1 MKVALLALNLLFLSA
16 CNPAKTTQAD
26 LTSANINKSAPYM
39 WSSSAFPRNF
49 KISEDFLPNEVT
61 NIKSVTGAW
70 ETSVQNKK
78 NFFND
83 TERTPEISSSSLN
96 LDAIGDDNINGIYK
110 ITNWPL
116 GLSSGAL
123 AVTQIFGRRLNV
135 GAANEYVRIEHA
147 DILIN
152 ENLYD
157 FRTGDTGSSNSYDL
171 RTVVLHELGHFLG
184 LSHKYGNTV
193 MVPSIT
199 SGTNIRTPTNI
210 DATDMA
216 DKYSITLGTGTST
229 AVMAGKRIDYS
240 SSPSDQGQPIKLIIE
255 LMADGECVHKENGA
269 VIERHF
275 TKILK

>member
-1 MKVALLALNLLFLSA
+1 MILSA
-16 CNPAKTTQAD
+16 CNPAKTTDAD
-26 LTSANINKSAPYM
+26 LTSANINKSAPYI
-39 WSSSAFPRNF
+39 WSGAALPRTF
-49 KISEDFLPNEVT
+49 KISEDFSPSELE
-61 NIKSVTGAW
+61 NIQSVTGAW
-70 ETSVQNKK
+70 ESAVQNKK

-83 TERTPEISSSSLN
+83 TERTPEISSPNLN

-110 ITNWPL
+110 ITSWPL

-123 AVTQIFGRRLNV
+123 AVTQIFGRRLNI

-157 FRTGDTGSSNSYDL
+157 FRTGDTGRSNSYDL

-199 SGTNIRTPTNI
+199 SGTNIRTPTSI

-216 DKYSITLGTGTST
+216 DKYSITLGTGTGA

-269 VIERHF
+269 VRERHF
-275 TKILK
+275 PNKLK

>member
-1 MKVALLALNLLFLSA
+1 MKVALLALNIIFLSA
-16 CNPAKTTQAD
+16 CNLSKTTQAD

-39 WSSSAFPRNF
+39 WSSSAFPRTF
-49 KISEDFLPNEVT
+49 AISEEFSPSEVT

-70 ETSVQNKK
+70 ETAVQNKK

-83 TERTPEISSSSLN
+83 TEGNPEISSPSLN
-96 LDAIGDDNINGIYK
+96 LDTIGDDDFNGIYK

-116 GLSSGAL
+116 ELSSGAL
-123 AVTQIFGRRLNV
+123 AVTQIFGRRLNI
-135 GAANEYVRIEHA
+135 GASNEYVRIEHA

-152 ENLYD
+152 ENLYN

-199 SGTNIRTPTNI
+199 SGTNIRTPTTI

-216 DKYSITLGTGTST
+216 DKYSITLGTGSAP

-240 SSPSDQGQPIKLIIE
+240 SAPGDQGEKTRLIIE

-275 TKILK
+275 PSKLK

>member
-1 MKVALLALNLLFLSA
+1 MKVALIALNLMILSA
-16 CNPAKTTQAD
+16 CNPAKTTDAD
-26 LTSANINKSAPYM
+26 LTSANINKSAPYI
-39 WSSSAFPRNF
+39 WSGAALPRTF
-49 KISEDFLPNEVT
+49 KISEDFSPSELE
-61 NIKSVTGAW
+61 NIQSVTGAW
-70 ETSVQNKK
+70 ESAVQNKK

-83 TERTPEISSSSLN
+83 TERTPEISSPNLN

-110 ITNWPL
+110 ITSWPL

-123 AVTQIFGRRLNV
+123 AVTQIFGRRLNI

-157 FRTGDTGSSNSYDL
+157 FRTGDTGRSNSYDL

-199 SGTNIRTPTNI
+199 SGTNIRTPTSI

-216 DKYSITLGTGTST
+216 DKYSITLGTGTGA

-269 VIERHF
+269 VRERHF
-275 TKILK
+275 PNKLK

>member
-39 WSSSAFPRNF
+39 WSSSAFPRTF

-110 ITNWPL
+110 ITSWPL

-184 LSHKYGNTV
+184 LSHKYGSTV

-199 SGTNIRTPTNI
+199 SGTNIRTPTSI

-216 DKYSITLGTGTST
+216 DKYSITLGTGTGA

-275 TKILK
+275 PKY

>member
-1 MKVALLALNLLFLSA
+1 MKVALLALNLMILSA

-39 WSSSAFPRNF
+39 WSSTALPRDF
-49 KISEDFLPNEVT
+49 KISDDFSPSEVT

-83 TERTPEISSSSLN
+83 DQKTPEISSPNLN

-110 ITNWPL
+110 ITSWPL
-116 GLSSGAL
+116 SLSSGAL

-135 GAANEYVRIEHA
+135 GASNEYVRIEHA

-157 FRTGDTGSSNSYDL
+157 FRTGDSGSGGSFDL

-199 SGTNIRTPTNI
+199 SGTNIRTPTSI

-216 DKYSITLGTGTST
+216 DKYSITLGTGSSS

-240 SSPSDQGQPIKLIIE
+240 SSPSDQGQSIKLIIE
-255 LMADGECVHKENGA
+255 LMADGECVHKENGD
-269 VIERHF
+269 VIQRHF
-275 TKILK
+275 PNN

>member
-1 MKVALLALNLLFLSA
+1 MKVALIALNLMILSA
-16 CNPAKTTQAD
+16 CNPAKTTDAD
-26 LTSANINKSAPYM
+26 LTSANINKSAPYI
-39 WSSSAFPRNF
+39 WSGAALPRTF
-49 KISEDFLPNEVT
+49 KISEDFSSSELA
-61 NIKSVTGAW
+61 NIQSVTVAW
-70 ETSVQNKK
+70 ESAVQNKK

-83 TERTPEISSSSLN
+83 TERTPEISSPNLN

-110 ITNWPL
+110 ITSWPL

-123 AVTQIFGRRLNV
+123 AVTQIFGRRLNI

-157 FRTGDTGSSNSYDL
+157 FRTGDTGRSNSYDL

-199 SGTNIRTPTNI
+199 SGTNIRTPTSI

-216 DKYSITLGTGTST
+216 DKYSITLGTGTGA

-269 VIERHF
+269 VSERHF
-275 TKILK
+275 PNKLK

>member
-1 MKVALLALNLLFLSA
+1 MKVALIALNLVILSA
-16 CNPAKTTQAD
+16 CNPAKTTPAD

-39 WSSSAFPRNF
+39 WSGAALPRTF
-49 KISEDFLPNEVT
+49 KISEDFSPSELT
-61 NIKSVTGAW
+61 NIQSVTGAW
-70 ETSVQNKK
+70 ESAVQNKK

-83 TERTPEISSSSLN
+83 TERTPEISSPNLD

-110 ITNWPL
+110 ITSWPL

-123 AVTQIFGRRLNV
+123 AVTQIFGRRLNI

-216 DKYSITLGTGTST
+216 DKYSITIATGTGA
-229 AVMAGKRIDYS
+229 AVMAGKSIDYS
-240 SSPSDQGQPIKLIIE
+240 SSPSDQGQGVKLIIE
-255 LMADGECVHKENGA
+255 LMANGECVHKENGA
-269 VIERHF
+269 VRERHF
-275 TKILK
+275 PNKLK